1 LFVRLNHVASFIVN
15 AIYRASCNGVEI
27 RIVQTPDRAYLAIRK
42 PHSEPSYRELAD
54 GEVGQVLSDFEA
66 IGEDPEKFAAFCR
79 RVA

>member
-1 LFVRLNHVASFIVN
+1 VLVRLNHFSSFTLN
-15 AIYRASCNGVEI
+15 ANHRASCNGVEI
-27 RIVQTPDRAYLAIRK
+27 RIVQTPELAYLAIRK

-66 IGEDPEKFAAFCR
+66 IGEDPEKFAAFCS